1 MKITTFWGDNMK
13 QKRNKILSII
23 QILTGIITIM
33 IGIATLYFKFEALI
47 IICMLLGVL
56 NSLTA
61 VTTIILVKKS

>member
-1 MKITTFWGDNMK
+1 MK

-23 QILTGIITIM
+23 QILTGIITII
-33 IGIATLYFKFEALI
+33 IGITTLYFKFEALI
-47 IICMLLGVL
+47 IMCMLLCVL